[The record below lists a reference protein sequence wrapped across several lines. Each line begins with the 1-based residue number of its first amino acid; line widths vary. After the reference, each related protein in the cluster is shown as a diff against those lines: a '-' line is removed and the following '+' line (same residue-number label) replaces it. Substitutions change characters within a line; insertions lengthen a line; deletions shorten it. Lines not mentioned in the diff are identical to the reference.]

1 MMFRSFLALL
11 ALGSGLVSA
20 SLSAQPLSKKF
31 DVDFFRDVPSRN
43 LKGLAAR
50 SDGRLVA
57 GPVLTPLTGDLPADL
72 LWALEPAGA
81 GQWLLGTGP
90 EGKIL
95 EVRID
100 PVAPTFTARTLATL

>member
-1 MMFRSFLALL
+1 MMFRSFLASL

-90 EGKIL
+90 EG
-95 EVRID
+95 
-100 PVAPTFTARTLATL
+100 